1 MHLDC
6 YVCLCSNL
14 ESDTSFYAV
23 TPYVMLLCKWD
34 VTCGKILTHKKL
46 SRFKNKIF
54 MQIRFSLDVIV
65 HVHFLDLI
73 HDKISFIF

>member
-1 MHLDC
+1 
-6 YVCLCSNL
+6 
-14 ESDTSFYAV
+14 
-23 TPYVMLLCKWD
+23 MLLCKWD

-73 HDKISFIF
+73 HDKISFIFWKCLRERTIYLDHLTKKAEH